1 MFAKTAFFEMNRW
14 MMLMRKVGLDIVNG
28 NVRHAIISEYEEPRK
43 QKTRKPGQINQN
55 CKVWVT
61 LYAKNFAISR
71 LPRLDD
77 AVISPQKKP
86 LFFFL
91 QLQGL
96 AEQLLILWSEVVIDE
111 NSFASCFVESNVTS
125 VKACLSS
132 FDYELG
138 FQGTRAKSDKQVLCI
153 RSRRNTM
160 NDINIILF

>member
-1 MFAKTAFFEMNRW
+1 
-14 MMLMRKVGLDIVNG
+14 MLMRKVGLDIVNG

-43 QKTRKPGQINQN
+43 KKRENLVKLTKIARSESLFMRKTLLSVDCLALMTQSS
-55 CKVWVT
+55 VH
-61 LYAKNFAISR
+61 
-71 LPRLDD
+71 
-77 AVISPQKKP
+77 KKSHF
-86 LFFFL
+86 FFFL